1 MNNKSI
7 AFGITG
13 SFCTLDKVLPEIE
26 QLKKSGNNIYP
37 ILSYAVAKTDTR
49 FISNAELKKRLTEI
63 TGAPP
68 IETIEGAEPIGPK
81 NYIDI
86 MVIAPCS
93 GNTLA
98 KINHGITDSPVLM
111 AAKATLR
118 NNKPVLIAVS
128 TNDGLSN
135 NAKNIGELLN
145 KKNIYFVPFAQD
157 DYVKKSFSL
166 VADFSLISAATES
179 ALAGNQLQPLL
190 IKG

>member
-1 MNNKSI
+1 MKNKSI

-13 SFCTLDKVLPEIE
+13 SFCTIKEVLKCMEEIV
-26 QLKKSGNNIYP
+26 KSGYDIFP
-37 ILSYAVAKTDTR
+37 VLSNAVANTDTR
-49 FISNAELKKRLTEI
+49 FISSAEIKQRVSDICGK
-63 TGAPP
+63 PP
-68 IETIEGAEPIGPK
+68 IDTICGAEPIGPK

-98 KINHGITDSPVLM
+98 KFNTGVTDSPVLM

-118 NNKPVLIAVS
+118 NNKPVLLAVS

-145 KKNIYFVPFAQD
+145 KKNIYFVPFSQD
-157 DYVKKSFSL
+157 DYINKNFSII
-166 VADFSLISAATES
+166 ADFSLILPAIES
-179 ALAGNQLQPLL
+179 ALSGKQLQPLL
-190 IKG
+190 LRD

>member
-1 MNNKSI
+1 MDNKSI

-13 SFCTLDKVLPEIE
+13 SFCTLEKVLPQIE
-26 QLKKSGNNIYP
+26 ELIKRGNKVYP
-37 ILSYAVAKTDTR
+37 ILSYAVANTDTR
-49 FISNAELKKRLTEI
+49 FISSADLKRRLTEI
-63 TGAPP
+63 TGMPP

-81 NYIDI
+81 NYADI

-98 KINHGITDSPVLM
+98 KLNGGITDSPVLM

-145 KKNIYFVPFAQD
+145 KKNIFFVPFAQD
-157 DYVKKSFSL
+157 DYIKKCFSL
-166 VADFSLISAATES
+166 IADFSLIAPAIES
-179 ALAGNQLQPLL
+179 ALSGKQLQPLL
-190 IKG
+190 IRE